1 MEAIPFNEI
10 ILGVV
15 IIAQLITSILSKRS
29 SEIKES
35 QLIQAILA
43 RNLPEYTAS
52 LETPTDKIKHMGAE
66 SKLAKEATKLEREM
80 SKSDIDTF
88 PKGAYPVR

>member
-15 IIAQLITSILSKRS
+15 IIAQLITSVFSRRS
-29 SEIKES
+29 SETRER

-43 RNLPEYTAS
+43 RNLSEYTAS

-80 SKSDIDTF
+80 IKSDIDTF